1 MCVACVPFGHQCFI
15 NDIVLFENGQHHLTA
30 DDQEDDPSMLCIAQA
45 TRNRSQKGAAQTH
58 TSQISPSSARGIFL
72 VRNVGLDKYKSSLDY
87 IKTAPRLKPL
97 SIGPLGNVPIDVRN
111 LALLDSV
118 QHHALEA
125 DTHDS

>member
-1 MCVACVPFGHQCFI
+1 MCVPCVAFGHQRFA
-15 NDIVLFENGQHHLTA
+15 NDIVLFENGHHLTA
-30 DDQEDDPSMLCIAQA
+30 DDPSMLCIAQA
-45 TRNRSQKGAAQTH
+45 TRNRSQKGAAQKH
-58 TSQISPSSARGIFL
+58 TSQLSPSSARGIFL
-72 VRNVGLDKYKSSLDY
+72 VGNVGLDKYKSSLDY

-125 DTHDS
+125 DTYDS